1 MSYTDSPQRRRG
13 RREILSLG
21 RHLPPKEKGDIF
33 LRAENN
39 AFNLSGLT

>member
-1 MSYTDSPQRRRG
+1 MSYADSPQR